1 MVAKWQNVKQ
11 QVEEEQN
18 IFEEEEEIEDFETQ
32 SEKRIQEW
40 KTKVEQR

>member
-11 QVEEEQN
+11 QVEDEQN
-18 IFEEEEEIEDFETQ
+18 IIEEEEDEDFETQ

-40 KTKVEQR
+40 KNKVEQR